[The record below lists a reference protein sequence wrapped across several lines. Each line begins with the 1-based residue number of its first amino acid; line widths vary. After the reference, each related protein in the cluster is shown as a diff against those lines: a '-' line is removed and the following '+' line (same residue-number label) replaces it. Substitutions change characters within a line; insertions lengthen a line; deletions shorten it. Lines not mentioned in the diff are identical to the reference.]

1 MVLDLLEERSLRE
14 MEQVRESELLLEQLA
29 LAAWICGEVLMLTS
43 PARYFCLLRMT
54 LYASSLLS
62 SVLSASSRAASLVTS
77 FFILFKRCQHPPRA
91 QKQGGTYGLNIFS
104 ASAIVAKWSKL
115 ATSVLRACS

>member
-1 MVLDLLEERSLRE
+1 MVVDLLEERAFRE
-14 MEQVRESELLLEQLA
+14 MEQVGESELLLEQLA

-77 FFILFKRCQHPPRA
+77 FFILFERCQHPPCY
-91 QKQGGTYGLNIFS
+91 QKRDTYGLNIFS